1 LGGLRSTLPYLM
13 RGVMEDRKI
22 AYVKWVDSTSY
33 KKLAIDDTAPIDFI
47 ETSGIITE
55 EIKGKHGHI
64 TLSMNWNHTAD
75 HYTESISIPNVAI
88 KRVRRFK
95 IE

>member
-1 LGGLRSTLPYLM
+1 
-13 RGVMEDRKI
+13 MEDRKI
-22 AYVKWVDSTSY
+22 AYVKWIDSTAY

-47 ETSGIITE
+47 ETAGIIKE
-55 EIKGKHGHI
+55 EVKGKNGHI